1 MFRDYED
8 IMSYS
13 LVVCDHIILLS
24 ASMYTSQ
31 VTQMVKQIYE
41 NAFISLQLPY
51 NWNKPLKALLNKS
64 DHNQHFFYLYHST
77 SAPTIQEMFG
87 LFWSLTITR
96 LISNHFYNNRTTY
109 SFLTET
115 NCVPFVA

>member
-51 NWNKPLKALLNKS
+51 N
-64 DHNQHFFYLYHST
+64 
-77 SAPTIQEMFG
+77 
-87 LFWSLTITR
+87 
-96 LISNHFYNNRTTY
+96 
-109 SFLTET
+109 
-115 NCVPFVA
+115 